1 MSNALLIDSQ
11 KTLLVPQGE
20 FELARNPADVNLQA
34 WDSADEL
41 LLNHVDDLQLLSA
54 YSKLLIINDAY
65 GALAVALAT
74 YPVYSWNDSLL
85 AQQALRDNLLANG
98 YPTEQVETNSGI
110 DFPAVAVDCVLL
122 KIPKT
127 LALLEHQLYLLRPL
141 LHHDTHIVAA
151 GMSRHIH
158 KSTLELFESI
168 LGPTT
173 TTRARKKSRLIL
185 VERDHSINEGHSRFP
200 DCYEVEVDRCYRIV
214 NHASLFSRD
223 RLDQGSQLLI
233 EHMPIGV
240 QYRRIVDLGCG
251 NGILGIIAASL
262 NPTANLLFCDE
273 SHMAIASTSEN
284 FQHAFAQ
291 TRSVEFRVDD
301 CLRSVATAS
310 QDLVLINPP
319 FHQQHSVGDAIAWQM
334 FKDAQRVLVVGG
346 ELRLVGNRHLAYHA
360 KLKKLF
366 GNCETIA
373 ADSKFV
379 ILSSTIYSRK
389 TNTRL
394 NETPL

>member
-1 MSNALLIDSQ
+1 MNKPLPIVSR

-20 FELARNPADVNLQA
+20 FELACNPPDDNLQA
-34 WDSADEL
+34 WDSADEF
-41 LLNHVDDLQLLSA
+41 LLSHIDGLQVLSA
-54 YSKLLIINDAY
+54 HSKLLILNDAC
-65 GALAVALAT
+65 GALAVALANC
-74 YPVYSWNDSLL
+74 PVYSWNDSFL
-85 AQQALRDNLLANG
+85 AQQALRNNLVANG
-98 YPTEQVETNSGI
+98 YPAEQVKTNSGI
-110 DFPAVAVDCVLL
+110 DFPSVAVDCVLL

-127 LALLEHQLYLLRPL
+127 LALLEYQLYALRPV

-158 KSTLELFESI
+158 NSTLELFESI

-185 VERDHSINEGHSRFP
+185 VERDHSINEGQSQFP
-200 DCYEVEVDRCYRIV
+200 DCYELEVERSYRIV

-233 EHMPIGV
+233 EHMPVGE

-251 NGILGIIAASL
+251 NGMLGIIAASL
-262 NPTANLLFCDE
+262 NLAASLLFCDE
-273 SHMAIASTSEN
+273 SHMAIASAREN
-284 FQHAFAQ
+284 FHNAFAQ
-291 TRSVEFRVDD
+291 TRSVEFSVDD
-301 CLRSVATAS
+301 CLQAVASAS
-310 QDLVLINPP
+310 RDLVLINPP
-319 FHQQHSVGDAIAWQM
+319 FHQQHSVGDAIAWKM
-334 FKDAQRVLVVGG
+334 FKDARRVLGTGG
-346 ELRLVGNRHLAYHA
+346 ELRLVGNRHLGYHA

-379 ILSSTIYSRK
+379 ILSSIKRK
-389 TNTRL
+389 
-394 NETPL
+394 

>member
-1 MSNALLIDSQ
+1 MSKVLLEDRQ

-20 FELARNPADVNLQA
+20 FELARNPADDNLQA
-34 WDSADEL
+34 WDSADEF
-41 LLNHVDDLQLLSA
+41 LLNHIDDLQVLSA
-54 YSKLLIINDAY
+54 HSKLLILNDAF
-65 GALAVALAT
+65 GALAVALAA
-74 YPVYSWNDSLL
+74 YPVFSWNDSFL
-85 AQQALRDNLLANG
+85 AQQALRANLVANG
-98 YPTEQVETNSGI
+98 YPVEQVKTNNGI

-127 LALLEHQLYLLRPL
+127 LALLEHQLYALRPV

-173 TTRARKKSRLIL
+173 TTRAHKKSRLIL
-185 VERDHSINEGHSRFP
+185 VERDHSINEGQSKFP
-200 DCYEVEVDRCYRIV
+200 DSYEVEVDRRYRII

-233 EHMPIGV
+233 EHMPIGE

-251 NGILGIIAASL
+251 NGVLGIIAASL
-262 NPTANLLFCDE
+262 NPAANLLFCDE
-273 SHMAIASTSEN
+273 SHMAIASTREN
-284 FQHAFAQ
+284 FHHAFAQ

-301 CLRSVATAS
+301 CLQTVPTGS

-319 FHQQHSVGDAIAWQM
+319 FHQQHNVGDAIAWKM
-334 FKDAQRVLVVGG
+334 FKDARRVLVAGG
-346 ELRLVGNRHLAYHA
+346 ELRLVGNRHLAHHA
-360 KLKKLF
+360 RLKKLF
-366 GNCETIA
+366 GNCEVIA
-373 ADSKFV
+373 STTRFV
-379 ILSSTIYSRK
+379 ILSSIK
-389 TNTRL
+389 
-394 NETPL
+394 

>member
-1 MSNALLIDSQ
+1 MNKALLIDSH
-11 KTLLVPQGE
+11 KTLLAPQGE
-20 FELARNPADVNLQA
+20 FELARNPADDNLQA
-34 WDSADEL
+34 WDAADEFL
-41 LLNHVDDLQLLSA
+41 LKHIDDLQVLSA
-54 YSKLLIINDAY
+54 HSKLLILNDAY

-74 YPVYSWNDSLL
+74 YPLYSWNDSFL
-85 AQQALRDNLLANG
+85 AQQALRDNLVANG
-98 YPTEQVETNSGI
+98 YPAEQVKTNPGI
-110 DFPAVAVDCVLL
+110 DLPAAAVDCVLL

-127 LALLEHQLYLLRPL
+127 LALLEHQLYALRPL

-185 VERDHSINEGHSRFP
+185 VERDHSINEGHSKFP
-200 DCYEVEVDRCYRIV
+200 DSYEVEVGRSYRIV
-214 NHASLFSRD
+214 NHAALFSRD
-223 RLDQGSQLLI
+223 RLDRGSQLLI
-233 EHMPIGV
+233 EHMPVGE

-251 NGILGIIAASL
+251 NGVLGIIAASL

-273 SHMAIASTSEN
+273 SHMAIASASEN
-284 FQHAFAQ
+284 FHHAFAQ
-291 TRSVEFRVDD
+291 MRKVEFRVDD
-301 CLRSVATAS
+301 CLRGVAADS
-310 QDLVLINPP
+310 RDLVLINPP
-319 FHQQHSVGDAIAWQM
+319 FHQQHNLGDAIAWKM
-334 FKDAQRVLVVGG
+334 FKDAQRVLVAGG

-373 ADSKFV
+373 ATTKFV
-379 ILSSTIYSRK
+379 ILSSIK
-389 TNTRL
+389 
-394 NETPL
+394 

>member
-1 MSNALLIDSQ
+1 MNKALLIDSR

-20 FELARNPADVNLQA
+20 FELTRNPADDNLQA
-34 WDSADEL
+34 WDAADEF
-41 LLNHVDDLQLLSA
+41 LLNHIDDLQVLSA
-54 YSKLLIINDAY
+54 HSKLLILNDAY

-74 YPVYSWNDSLL
+74 YPVFSWNDSFL
-85 AQQALRDNLLANG
+85 AQQALRDNLVANG
-98 YPTEQVETNSGI
+98 YPADQVKTNSAI

-127 LALLEHQLYLLRPL
+127 LALLEHQLYALRPL

-173 TTRARKKSRLIL
+173 TTRAHKKSRLIL
-185 VERDHSINEGHSRFP
+185 VERDHSINEGYSKFP
-200 DCYEVEVDRCYRIV
+200 DSYEVEVDRCYRIV
-214 NHASLFSRD
+214 NHASLFSRE
-223 RLDQGSQLLI
+223 RLDRGSQLLI
-233 EHMPIGV
+233 EHMPISD

-251 NGILGIIAASL
+251 NGILGIIAAAL
-262 NPTANLLFCDE
+262 NPAANLLFCDA
-273 SHMAIASTSEN
+273 SHMAIASASEN
-284 FQHAFAQ
+284 FHHAFAQ
-291 TRSVEFRVDD
+291 TRHVEFRVDD
-301 CLRSVATAS
+301 GLQSVAAES
-310 QDLVLINPP
+310 RDLVLINPP
-319 FHQQHSVGDAIAWQM
+319 FHQQHNVGDAIAWKM
-334 FKDAQRVLVVGG
+334 FKDAQRVLVAGG

-373 ADSKFV
+373 ATTRFV
-379 ILSSTIYSRK
+379 ILSSIK
-389 TNTRL
+389 
-394 NETPL
+394 